1 LPEKNPNRVSLIL
14 AFAIVGV
21 SLIWIGVSKFA
32 ITALIDS
39 AYHGQSWPILNKMI
53 TGQSSHPLAEYL
65 SAWERVSRVMLLAL
79 FAAGLLV
86 VAFVRAYLPD
96 YSSVRG
102 RGLRALALHPR
113 LPALVSLTLLVFQ
126 VGLIWFGGGIPTQ
139 DGSSHAYNALVLRE
153 LLFHSGS
160 AFRRPYALNS
170 YPTSNWVSSLLIS
183 LGNML
188 AGPSHAEQVL
198 ATIAILSLFAAMYYA
213 QRALSPKRALL
224 WPVLN
229 ALLNVWFL
237 WTGFYSFYLGMA
249 VSLFCVGYYIR
260 HLRHMATRHY
270 VWLGTAMMILYFTHP
285 MAQVLTGVVLSVVC
299 IWDVLYPA
307 DESTQ
312 AGQLSCRLRSTLRSY
327 VLLLVSMVPS
337 AIFLLIFMRQEK
349 LVQAPSAFSWK
360 ELGLRLSFFPVDL
373 FRVERSE
380 LFLSVSDVLCAGIL
394 FAIFASVVL
403 WKRADW
409 RGTQG
414 GLFAA
419 VVIMFGIY
427 LFTPERSGDAGYIK
441 ERIAWAILIFSI
453 VTASASVR
461 SRITLRMLALFLAPF
476 VAVNLYLT
484 DATAWSATRARA
496 YYAPL
501 EQAIRPG
508 SSFLRL
514 NYPADEF
521 EKRYDLP
528 ALKYDPMLHA
538 AELVALQK
546 SCLSWS
552 NYEAVSSQAFPV
564 VFRLSQAEKKLLSLF
579 ENRND
584 KKAEAL
590 QWFLA
595 GPGNRVEYIAVYG
608 ELPKPGNVNADR
620 DLADDFRDVLELLT
634 RKYDLIATSGEGPVL
649 RLYQRKR

>member
-1 LPEKNPNRVSLIL
+1 M
-14 AFAIVGV
+14 AIVGL
-21 SLIWIGVSKFA
+21 SLIWIGLSKFA
-32 ITALIDS
+32 ITALIDR
-39 AYHGQSWPILNKMI
+39 AYHGQSWPIFNKMI
-53 TGQSSHPLAEYL
+53 LGQSSHPLAEYL
-65 SAWERVSRVMLLAL
+65 SAWERVSRVILLAAI
-79 FAAGLLV
+79 AAGLFV

-96 YSSVRG
+96 SSSARG
-102 RGLRALALHPR
+102 RGLRGLALHPR
-113 LPALVSLTLLVFQ
+113 LPALLSLAFLVWQ
-126 VGLIWFGGGIPTQ
+126 IGMIWFGGGIPTQ
-139 DGSSHAYNALVLRE
+139 DGSSHAYNAMVLRE
-153 LLFHSGS
+153 LLFHPGS
-160 AFRRPYALNS
+160 AFHGLYTWNS
-170 YPTSNWVSSLLIS
+170 YPTSNWVSPLLIS

-198 ATIAILSLFAAMYYA
+198 ATIAILSLCGAMYSA
-213 QRALSPKRALL
+213 QHALSVSPKRALL
-224 WPVLN
+224 WPALN

-237 WTGFYSFYLGMA
+237 WAGFYSFYLGMA

-270 VWLGTAMMILYFTHP
+270 VWLGTTMVILYFTHP
-285 MAQVLTGVVLSVVC
+285 MAQFLTGVVLSVVC
-299 IWDVLYPA
+299 VWDELLSRPA
-307 DESTQ
+307 DES
-312 AGQLSCRLRSTLRSY
+312 ARGAQLSCRLRNALRSY
-327 VLLLVSMVPS
+327 VLLLASMVPS

-349 LVQAPSAFSWK
+349 LAQAPSAFSWK
-360 ELGLRLSFFPVDL
+360 EHGLRLSFFPVYL

-394 FAIFASVVL
+394 FAILASIII

-419 VVIMFGIY
+419 VVVMFGMY
-427 LFTPERSGDAGYIK
+427 LFTPEKTGDAGQLK
-441 ERIAWAILIFSI
+441 ERLAWAILIFSI

-461 SRITLRMLALFLAPF
+461 SRITLRMLALFLAPL

-508 SSFLRL
+508 SSLLRL

-521 EKRYDLP
+521 EKRYDL
-528 ALKYDPMLHA
+528 LSLNYEPMLHA
-538 AELVALQK
+538 VEGVTLRK
-546 SCLSWS
+546 RCLSWS
-552 NYEAVSSQAFPV
+552 NYEALTKAFPV

-579 ENRND
+579 EGRD
-584 KKAEAL
+584 EEKAEAL

-608 ELPKPGNVNADR
+608 ELPEPGKNANADQ
-620 DLADDFRDVLELLT
+620 DLADDFRDVLELLSGE
-634 RKYDLIATSGEGPVL
+634 YELVATSGEGPVL
-649 RLYQRKR
+649 RLYQRKKVAPAPQRSP